1 MANVK
6 RRLATILATDCV
18 GFSKHMTENE
28 ELTLDNLK
36 ACRAI
41 IDPLIK
47 EFGGRIFYTA
57 GDSVI
62 ADFSSPVECVN
73 AAIKFQKAISDRNQ
87 TLGDSMKLV
96 WRVGIHLDDVIIE
109 GDNIYGNGVNIAA
122 RLEAQC
128 APGQILL
135 SKVVREQVNQR
146 VDFTIEAAGTKALK
160 NISNSYEVYA
170 IAASGGSVVKS
181 NVSEDQS
188 GKDKDYKPKIAVLP
202 FSNASNDEDSGFL
215 VDGIVEDVITELSLI
230 HI

>member
-128 APGQILL
+128 A
-135 SKVVREQVNQR
+135 QVKFYFQKL
-146 VDFTIEAAGTKALK
+146 FK
-160 NISNSYEVYA
+160 NR
-170 IAASGGSVVKS
+170 
-181 NVSEDQS
+181 
-188 GKDKDYKPKIAVLP
+188 
-202 FSNASNDEDSGFL
+202 
-215 VDGIVEDVITELSLI
+215 
-230 HI
+230 